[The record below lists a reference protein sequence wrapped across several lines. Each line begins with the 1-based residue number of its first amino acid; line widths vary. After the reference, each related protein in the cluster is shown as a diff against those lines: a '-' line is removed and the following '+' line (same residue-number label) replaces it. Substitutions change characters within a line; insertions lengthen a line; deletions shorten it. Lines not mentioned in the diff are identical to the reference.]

1 MENGNG
7 NQQLLSPSPAHDMD
21 RMSAPDGSR
30 EHVAARR
37 DRRTVPPS
45 ALKKQTWW
53 WPGAAAHSRW
63 QRGSGTTPPTP
74 STHTDRSGQVQWPL
88 QATSHKRKRRN
99 RPPPHLA
106 PPGMQATRRRA
117 GAAARHW
124 PAVPSVHPPSRTLGS
139 SQPHWSERPRRRRSP
154 HGVYVATTRLTDGL
168 SGSSECI
175 DRTDSAAAEERFNN
189 NPPAV
194 SLSFR
199 KQQHRAANGTW
210 SGRGCVRDSN
220 YKT

>member
-74 STHTDRSGQVQWPL
+74 STHTDRSGQVQWP
-88 QATSHKRKRRN
+88 RC
-99 RPPPHLA
+99 
-106 PPGMQATRRRA
+106 
-117 GAAARHW
+117 
-124 PAVPSVHPPSRTLGS
+124 
-139 SQPHWSERPRRRRSP
+139 RRRRTNARDATARPRTWRRGAGHASDPTTCRCGGSP
-154 HGVYVATTRLTDGL
+154 LARRTQRAPPFPDSRLQPAPLERATQTTAEPTRCLCGDYQ
-168 SGSSECI
+168 I
-175 DRTDSAAAEERFNN
+175 NRRF
-189 NPPAV
+189 
-194 SLSFR
+194 
-199 KQQHRAANGTW
+199 
-210 SGRGCVRDSN
+210 VR
-220 YKT
+220 

>member
-1 MENGNG
+1 
-7 NQQLLSPSPAHDMD
+7 LLSPSPAHDMD

-63 QRGSGTTPPTP
+63 QRGSGTTPPA
-74 STHTDRSGQVQWPL
+74 HTRIGQVRCSGRAAGDVAQT
-88 QATSHKRKRRN
+88 QETQ
-99 RPPPHLA
+99 PPA
-106 PPGMQATRRRA
+106 PAPGAAAPGMQATRRRA

-220 YKT
+220 QNLN

>member
-1 MENGNG
+1 MTWIG
-7 NQQLLSPSPAHDMD
+7 M
-21 RMSAPDGSR
+21 MSAPDGSR

-63 QRGSGTTPPTP
+63 QRGSGTTPA
-74 STHTDRSGQVQWPL
+74 HTRIGQVRCSGRCRRRRTNARD
-88 QATSHKRKRRN
+88 ATARPRTWRRRACKR
-99 RPPPHLA
+99 P
-106 PPGMQATRRRA
+106 RRRA